1 MNCNECQQLIAD
13 AVGGEISPTDSA
25 SLNKHLAGCAT
36 CRAEFDNARSVLR
49 TMQSLSAP
57 PNIAVFRSGQQ
68 LIIQPTGTSNA
79 RNLRWA
85 NTLLRYVACILVA
98 FVAGY
103 FVAARQTPNASHTII
118 VEKPVKPVP
127 NHREKGTSLESAI
140 VSVHKRHPN
149 ESPLTKCLLAMAG
162 PGNRKIP

>member
-25 SLNKHLAGCAT
+25 SLDKHLAQCVT
-36 CRAEFDNARSVLR
+36 CRAEYANAQSVLR

-57 PNIAVFRSGQQ
+57 PNIAVFRSGEQ
-68 LIIQPTGTSNA
+68 LIIQPTGVSKQH
-79 RNLRWA
+79 NLRRA
-85 NTLLRYVACILVA
+85 NSLLRYVACILIA

-103 FVAARQTPNASHTII
+103 FVAASQSSPASHII
-118 VEKPVKPVP
+118 VVEHPVKPIADQ
-127 NHREKGTSLESAI
+127 REKGDSLESAI

-162 PGNRKIP
+162 PGNRKMP